1 MYHHLPKISCLSV
14 LASLTQ
20 FPVRRVFCIG
30 LNYADHVKEFQREKT
45 DPVRIRPTQTSW
57 LTG

>member
-45 DPVRIRPTQTSW
+45 DPVRIRPTQTS
-57 LTG
+57 